1 MAGLHIRGLSK
12 SFRVFERSS
21 QRLWARLSGS
31 AAAGKSIQALQE
43 IDIDVAPGR
52 TLGIVGRNGSG
63 KSTLLRIL
71 AGAMRQ
77 DRGTIESPPGLAS
90 LLELGGS
97 FSREQSGRRNVQLAW
112 TLRGMAASERARRLE
127 ELKEFSGLGEH
138 LDLPVKYYSGGQFLR
153 LAFSEAVLW
162 EPDIVVLDEILAV
175 GDAGFQARCLER
187 IETLKARG
195 SILVMATHELGNLR
209 NRCEQAL
216 WLDAG
221 RVRLAGG
228 GGEVAQAYAASFR

>member
-1 MAGLHIRGLSK
+1 MAGLHIKGLSK

-21 QRLWARLSGS
+21 QRLWSRLSGS
-31 AAAGKSIQALQE
+31 ELGAKSIQALQ
-43 IDIDVAPGR
+43 DINVDVEPGSS
-52 TLGIVGRNGSG
+52 LGIVGRNGSG
-63 KSTLLRIL
+63 KSTLLRIV

-90 LLELGGS
+90 LLELGGA

-112 TLRGMAASERARRLE
+112 TLRGMLASEKARRME
-127 ELKEFSGLGEH
+127 ELEEFSGLGEH

-162 EPDIVVLDEILAV
+162 EPDLVVLDEILAV

-187 IETLKARG
+187 MERLKARG
-195 SILVMATHELGNLR
+195 SILVMATHELGNLESH
-209 NRCEQAL
+209 CEQAL
-216 WLDAG
+216 WLEAG
-221 RVRLAGG
+221 RVRLSGEG
-228 GGEVAQAYAASFR
+228 REVAQAYAESFQ